1 MKSTKKEVLEIK
13 QDNTFLWF
21 ISHERYFYFLL
32 SLVSILFLIS
42 LFLLFQTTEEK
53 TLNCADGTIH
63 NSCSLIKP
71 YYCVNGKLI
80 EKASVCECPEG
91 LIKDDDE
98 CLSQYHTNPKNIT
111 LRYILNGKENK
122 INFTVYE
129 GITNYLSEISRSI
142 DSFNGEPTRADFKF
156 KKLNEENQRNFLL
169 PLVVEIKN
177 LEKEKEEQM
186 KIAVSIV
193 QNIEWGYSSKI
204 ARFGGASVAY
214 SRYPYEILYDSQ
226 GICGEKSELLAFLL
240 RELGYEVVLFYNQE
254 ENHESVGVRCP
265 LEYSWNN
272 SGYCFIETSGPSII
286 TDTSINYIGGLKL
299 TSEPQIIS
307 ISQGISLG
315 NNLEEYEDS
324 KKLMKI
330 REEIDAKGKVSFF
343 NKLRLY
349 KFSKKYGLVS
359 EYNLE

>member
-1 MKSTKKEVLEIK
+1 MKPNKH
-13 QDNTFLWF
+13 FFWY
-21 ISHERYFYFLL
+21 ISYERYFYLL
-32 SLVSILFLIS
+32 LFLIFILILIP
-42 LFLLFQTTEEK
+42 LFFLFQTTEEK
-53 TLNCADGTIH
+53 TLICADGTIH
-63 NSCSLIKP
+63 NSCSSIKP
-71 YYCVNGKLI
+71 YYCVNGEFI
-80 EKASVCECPEG
+80 EKASVCGCSEG
-91 LIKDDDE
+91 LTKDDDE
-98 CLSQYHTNPKNIT
+98 CLSEFHTNPKNMT
-111 LRYILNGKENK
+111 LKYILNGKKNK

-129 GITNYLSEISRSI
+129 GITQYLSEISRSI

-156 KKLNEENQRNFLL
+156 KKLNEVNQRNFLL

-193 QNIEWGYSSKI
+193 QNIEWGYSNKI

-254 ENHESVGVRCP
+254 ENHESVGIRCP

-286 TDTSINYIGGLKL
+286 TDTSINYVGGLKI
-299 TSEPQIIS
+299 TSEPQIIN
-307 ISQGISLG
+307 ISEGISLG

-324 KKLMKI
+324 KNLMKI
-330 REEIDAKGKVSFF
+330 REEIDAKGKISFF